1 MAGVAF
7 TELFERGRSGDRSAL
22 SAAYELVFWSLR
34 RTASLLL
41 AREHGPQT
49 MQPTGLVGELFV
61 KIHALQCR
69 IVDREHFLRLATNAM
84 KQILTDRGRG
94 RAVRRRLAPEVLA
107 ASLRNARTKQATES
121 ERAARQVWQRLQAI
135 DAQVA
140 DVVWLKA
147 TEGMTLGDI
156 ALRQGRERW
165 RVKADYDY
173 GIKWMTPQL
182 QGREH

>member
-1 MAGVAF
+1 MTRVAF
-7 TELFERGRSGDRSAL
+7 TELFERGQSGDRSAL
-22 SAAYELVFWSLR
+22 SAAYDLVFWSLR

-49 MQPTGLVGELFV
+49 MQPTGLVSELFV
-61 KIHALQCR
+61 KVHALQCR

-84 KQILTDRGRG
+84 KQILIDHGRG
-94 RAVRRRLAPEVLA
+94 RAVRRRLAPDVLA
-107 ASLRNARTKQATES
+107 ISLRRVRGTQPTEG
-121 ERAARQVWQRLQAI
+121 ERAARQVWERLRAI

-147 TEGMTLGDI
+147 AEGMTLGDI
-156 ALRQGRERW
+156 AALQRRERW

-182 QGREH
+182 HSRES